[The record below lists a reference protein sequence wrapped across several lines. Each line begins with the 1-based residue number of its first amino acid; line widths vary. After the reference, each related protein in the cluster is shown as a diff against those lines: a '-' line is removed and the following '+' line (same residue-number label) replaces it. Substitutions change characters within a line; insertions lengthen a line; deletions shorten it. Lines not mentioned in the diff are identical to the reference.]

1 MKRVAF
7 SAFSALLLA
16 SGCAVDEVKH
26 TAQEERVLHEEI
38 TTSRV
43 VMENEFLSLS
53 LFPELSGGVQ
63 NVVWKKD
70 NLPLLCGGKYVRISE
85 GPLRVR
91 PAATGVLF
99 YEKFWAASN
108 VGLTAMEVKKQSDN
122 YVELFAPIYDIQ
134 PASLTRKITLAP
146 NSLIVNFEVELLL
159 QPGTRYVS
167 TNGIRPWLN
176 LLTSKEIQWQV
187 AIPGKGGNQVNGMGQ
202 KTDFPAT
209 GIYRTGAFGPNTF
222 FTPARNWV
230 AVSSKEN
237 NISLALIHDV
247 KKSCTIYSWY
257 GLHEGKTARTIEFIF
272 PDPAAKL
279 TGDRR
284 YSYRMAI
291 FPGIGDLRE
300 ICQDTAIEP
309 IREDGKLTLRFS
321 PARVVKGQTLSVKVA
336 ANGKTIALKGT
347 DAVPELK
354 PGKLFDAV
362 FELPSEF
369 AKGEISVTWGENTF
383 TLLEEVNHKK

>member
-1 MKRVAF
+1 MKRELF
-7 SAFSALLLA
+7 SIFAASLLI
-16 SGCAVDEVKH
+16 SGCAVDGVKH
-26 TAQEERVLHEEI
+26 TALEEKVVREEI
-38 TTSRV
+38 TSRLV
-43 VMENEFLSLS
+43 VLENEFLRLS

-70 NLPLLCGGKYVRISE
+70 NLPLLRGGRFVRISE
-85 GPLRVR
+85 GPLLVR
-91 PAATGVLF
+91 PAADGVLF
-99 YEKFWAASN
+99 MEKVWEAAN
-108 VGLTAMEVKKQSDN
+108 VGLTDMEVKKHTSG
-122 YVELFAPIYDIQ
+122 YVELFAPNFDVQ
-134 PASLTRKITLAP
+134 PASLTRRITMEP
-146 NSLIVNFEVELLL
+146 GSLLIKFDVDFI
-159 QPGTRYVS
+159 PHSGTRYIS
-167 TNGIRPWLN
+167 TRGIRPWLN
-176 LLTSKEIQWQV
+176 LLTSQDIAWKV
-187 AIPGKGGNQVNGMGQ
+187 AIPGKGGDQVNGMGQ

-209 GIYRTGAFGPNTF
+209 GIYRTGNFGPNTF

-230 AVSSKEN
+230 AVSSPEKS
-237 NISLALIHDV
+237 ISLALIHDV
-247 KKSCTIYSWY
+247 KKTCTIYSWY
-257 GLHEGKTARTIEFIF
+257 GIHNNRPARTIEFIF

-369 AKGEISVTWGENTF
+369 AKGEISVTWGENSF